1 MFPGSSCFFAA
12 TVKQSSDTTSI
23 NKVNLTIV
31 AVVVFVVVD
40 LVFLECLT
48 LFSYNVMSASY
59 DSFTSQDKKRLTSI
73 C

>member
-31 AVVVFVVVD
+31 AVVVVVD
-40 LVFLECLT
+40 LVVFLECLT

-59 DSFTSQDKKRLTSI
+59 DSFTSQDKRLT
-73 C
+73 

>member
-31 AVVVFVVVD
+31 AVFVFVVVD
-40 LVFLECLT
+40 LVVFLECLT

-59 DSFTSQDKKRLTSI
+59 DSFTSQDKKRLT
-73 C
+73 